1 MFSSVS
7 FNFFVQHYSGSR
19 NILYNFLFFCLLV
32 DVSCSQIEFELHSLN
47 LFTHGICLL
56 GCTIVLFVFTIT
68 FIWIFIS
75 GKFRERIEPK
85 REKCPPHILQVID
98 EELAKLQLLE
108 ASSSEFSV
116 TRNYLDWLTALPWGE
131 YRYPCVEFHSYC
143 SC

>member
-1 MFSSVS
+1 M
-7 FNFFVQHYSGSR
+7 QRYSGSR
-19 NILYNFLFFCLLV
+19 NILYNNVLFFCILV
-32 DVSCSQIEFELHSLN
+32 DVSCSHIEVELHSSN
-47 LFTHGICLL
+47 LFVHGICLL
-56 GCTIVLFVFTIT
+56 GYALVLFVFTIT
-68 FIWIFIS
+68 FIWIFIP

>member
-1 MFSSVS
+1 
-7 FNFFVQHYSGSR
+7 
-19 NILYNFLFFCLLV
+19 
-32 DVSCSQIEFELHSLN
+32 
-47 LFTHGICLL
+47 L
-56 GCTIVLFVFTIT
+56 GYALVLFVFIIT
-68 FIWIFIS
+68 FIWFFIS

-131 YRYPCVEFHSYC
+131 YRFPFVEFHSIVIAIVI
-143 SC
+143 